1 MTHTA
6 FKWALATEIAH
17 QWMPWFMVLLVGYVP
32 FIGLL
37 YCAMHRRKPFELTTL
52 LKSAYKSSGN
62 KKSADGAEKVK
73 KAPSAYNIFIKEQ
86 MELLKNDGASP
97 KDRMRQAT
105 ANWNKRKA
113 ETKEPVVEQEPG
125 TESDE

>member
-1 MTHTA
+1 MTNTQQIIDK
-6 FKWALATEIAH
+6 FTSSVDIEKTYTLA
-17 QWMPWFMVLLVGYVP
+17 
-32 FIGLL
+32 
-37 YCAMHRRKPFELTTL
+37 ELTTL
-52 LKSAYKSSGN
+52 LKSAYKSSGS
-62 KKSADGAEKVK
+62 KKADGVEKVK

-113 ETKEPVVEQEPG
+113 ETKEPVVEA
-125 TESDE
+125 TDSDE

>member
-1 MTHTA
+1 MTNTQQIINN
-6 FKWALATEIAH
+6 FSSSVDNDKTYTLA
-17 QWMPWFMVLLVGYVP
+17 
-32 FIGLL
+32 
-37 YCAMHRRKPFELTTL
+37 ELTTL
-52 LKSAYKSSGN
+52 LKSAYKSATSN
-62 KKSADGAEKVK
+62 KKSADGTEKVK

-113 ETKEPVVEQEPG
+113 ETKEPVVEADVEA
-125 TESDE
+125 DE

>member
-1 MTHTA
+1 MTNTQQIINN
-6 FKWALATEIAH
+6 FSSSVDLTKSYTLS
-17 QWMPWFMVLLVGYVP
+17 
-32 FIGLL
+32 
-37 YCAMHRRKPFELTTL
+37 ELTTL